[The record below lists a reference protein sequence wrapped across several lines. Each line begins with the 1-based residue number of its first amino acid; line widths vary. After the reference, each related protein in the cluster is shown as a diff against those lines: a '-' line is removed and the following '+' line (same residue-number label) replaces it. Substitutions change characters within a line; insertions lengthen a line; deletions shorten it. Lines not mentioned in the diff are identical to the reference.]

1 MLARLP
7 APLRGVLTASILGL
21 NTLIVASCLVPPALM
36 KLLVPAK
43 VVRRVCDRLMNALA
57 SGWVGVNNAW
67 IGAVSPQPWDVQGV
81 DQLHERGWYLV
92 SSNHQSWVDIL
103 VLQRIFHGH
112 IPFLKFFL
120 KQELIWV
127 PVIGLA
133 WWALDFPFMKRGKGS
148 GARQND
154 LKTTRE
160 ACEKFK
166 LIPTTV
172 INFVEG
178 TRFTPAK
185 KAAQQSPYRHLLK
198 PKIGGLG
205 IALAAMGEQF
215 EALLD
220 VTIVYP
226 QGTPIF
232 WHLLCGQ
239 IDAVTVRVQQRE
251 IPAEVLGGD
260 PIGDKAYRQRIGAWV
275 DEQWSDKDRLID
287 ESAARRARTRHDI
300 SPPGRLRPVVGGFGC
315 DGRPSAGTYRVRLSA
330 RVARPGA
337 CGTVRVRCARG
348 IQRGKAGPG
357 QDRDASL
364 STVGCADSP
373 AVLAPMAWRTTRCAH

>member
-1 MLARLP
+1 MLSRLP
-7 APLRGVLTASILGL
+7 APLRGVITATILGL
-21 NTLIVASCLVPPALM
+21 NTLIVSSCLVPPALA
-36 KLLVPAK
+36 KLLLPFRP
-43 VVRRVCDRLMNALA
+43 VRRICDRLMNGLA
-57 SGWVGVNNAW
+57 SQWVATNNAW
-67 IGAVSPQPWDVQGV
+67 IAAVRPAVWDVQGV
-81 DQLHERGWYLV
+81 DGLHARGWYLV

-103 VLQRIFHGH
+103 VLQRVFHGR

-133 WWALDFPFMKRGKGS
+133 WWALDFPFMKRGKGL
-148 GARQND
+148 GAQKDD

-166 LIPTTV
+166 LIPTSV

-185 KAAQQSPYRHLLK
+185 QAAQQSPYRHLLK

-226 QGTPIF
+226 GGTPTF
-232 WHLLCGQ
+232 WHLLRGD
-239 IDAVTVRVQQRE
+239 IDAVTVRVQQRD
-251 IPAEVLGGD
+251 IPPEVLGGD
-260 PIGDKAYRQRIGAWV
+260 PLRDKRYRARIGRWV
-275 DEQWSDKDRLID
+275 EVQWRDKDRLID
-287 ESAARRARTRHDI
+287 ELL
-300 SPPGRLRPVVGGFGC
+300 PPGR
-315 DGRPSAGTYRVRLSA
+315 SA
-330 RVARPGA
+330 
-337 CGTVRVRCARG
+337 
-348 IQRGKAGPG
+348 
-357 QDRDASL
+357 
-364 STVGCADSP
+364 
-373 AVLAPMAWRTTRCAH
+373 

>member
-7 APLRGVLTASILGL
+7 PALRGTLTGLVLGA
-21 NTLIVASCLVPPALM
+21 NTLVVAASLVPPALL
-36 KLLVPAK
+36 KLLVPAAA
-43 VVRRVCDRLMNALA
+43 VHRACDHVLNALA
-57 SGWVGVNNAW
+57 SAWVAVNNAW
-67 IGAVSPQPWDVQGV
+67 IAAVQPARWDVQGV
-81 DQLHERGWYLV
+81 EGLHPRGWYLV

-133 WWALDFPFMKRGKGS
+133 WWALDFPFMKRGRGQ
-148 GARQND
+148 GARHSD

-166 LIPTTV
+166 RIPTTV

-185 KAAQQSPYRHLLK
+185 HATQNSPYRHLLK

-205 IALAAMGEQF
+205 IALATMGEQF

-226 QGTPIF
+226 HGAPRF
-232 WHLLCGQ
+232 WDLLSGRL
-239 IDAVTVRVQQRE
+239 DAVTVRVQQRP
-251 IPAEVLGGD
+251 IPADVLGSD
-260 PIGDKAYRQRIGAWV
+260 PVGDKAYRQRIGAWV
-275 DEQWSDKDRLID
+275 EQQWSEKDALID
-287 ESAARRARTRHDI
+287 EL
-300 SPPGRLRPVVGGFGC
+300 LR
-315 DGRPSAGTYRVRLSA
+315 
-330 RVARPGA
+330 GA
-337 CGTVRVRCARG
+337 PHV
-348 IQRGKAGPG
+348 P
-357 QDRDASL
+357 
-364 STVGCADSP
+364 
-373 AVLAPMAWRTTRCAH
+373 

>member
-1 MLARLP
+1 MLSRLP
-7 APLRGVLTASILGL
+7 TPLRGAITATTLAL
-21 NTLIVASCLVPPALM
+21 NTFIIALSLVPPALL
-36 KLLVPAK
+36 KLLLPAK
-43 VVRRVCDRLMNALA
+43 PVRRICDRLMNGLA
-57 SGWVGVNNAW
+57 SLWVGNNNAW
-67 IGAVSPQPWDVQGV
+67 IAAVSPAAWDVQGL
-81 DQLHERGWYLV
+81 DGLHQRGWYLV

-103 VLQRIFHGH
+103 VLQRIFHGR

-185 KAAQQSPYRHLLK
+185 HAAQQSPYRHLLK

-226 QGTPIF
+226 HGAPTF

-239 IDAVTVRVQQRE
+239 IDAVTVRVVQRE
-251 IPAEVLGGD
+251 IPAQVLGGD
-260 PIGDKAYRQRIGAWV
+260 PLSDKPYRQRIADWV
-275 DEQWSDKDRLID
+275 DGQWRDKDGLID
-287 ESAARRARTRHDI
+287 TLLQ
-300 SPPGRLRPVVGGFGC
+300 PG
-315 DGRPSAGTYRVRLSA
+315 
-330 RVARPGA
+330 GA
-337 CGTVRVRCARG
+337 E
-348 IQRGKAGPG
+348 
-357 QDRDASL
+357 
-364 STVGCADSP
+364 
-373 AVLAPMAWRTTRCAH
+373 

>member
-1 MLARLP
+1 MLSRLP
-7 APLRGVLTASILGL
+7 APLRGVITGTTLGL
-21 NTLIVASCLVPPALM
+21 NTLIIALSLVPPALV
-36 KLLVPAK
+36 KLLVPAQA
-43 VVRRVCDRLMNALA
+43 VRRVCDRLMNGLA
-57 SGWVGVNNAW
+57 SLWVGNNNAW
-67 IGAVSPQPWDVQGV
+67 IAAVHPAAWDVQGV
-81 DQLHERGWYLV
+81 QGLHPRGWYLV

-185 KAAQQSPYRHLLK
+185 HAAQNSPYRHLLK

-205 IALAAMGEQF
+205 IALATMGEQF

-226 QGTPIF
+226 HGAPRF
-232 WHLLCGQ
+232 WDLLSGRL
-239 IDAVTVRVQQRE
+239 DAVTVRVQQRP
-251 IPAEVLGGD
+251 IPADVLGSD

-275 DEQWSDKDRLID
+275 EQQWAEKDALID
-287 ESAARRARTRHDI
+287 ELLRGA
-300 SPPGRLRPVVGGFGC
+300 PPVP
-315 DGRPSAGTYRVRLSA
+315 
-330 RVARPGA
+330 
-337 CGTVRVRCARG
+337 
-348 IQRGKAGPG
+348 
-357 QDRDASL
+357 
-364 STVGCADSP
+364 
-373 AVLAPMAWRTTRCAH
+373 

>member
-7 APLRGVLTASILGL
+7 ATVRGGVTGLILGL
-21 NTLIVASCLVPPALM
+21 NTVIVATCLVPPALL
-36 KLLVPAK
+36 KLIVPAQA
-43 VVRRVCDRLMNALA
+43 VRRVCDRLMNGLA
-57 SGWVGVNNAW
+57 SSWVGINNAW
-67 IGAVSPQPWDVQGV
+67 MSAVSPRCWDVQGV
-81 DQLHERGWYLV
+81 QGLHERGWFLV

-103 VLQRIFHGH
+103 VLQRIFHGQ

-148 GARQND
+148 DARQND

-185 KAAQQSPYRHLLK
+185 QAAQQSPYRHLLK

-226 QGTPIF
+226 HGTPTF

-239 IDAVTVRVQQRE
+239 VDAVTVRVVQRP
-251 IPAEVLGGD
+251 IPPEVLGSD
-260 PIGDKAYRQRIGAWV
+260 PIGDKAYRQRISAWV
-275 DEQWSDKDRLID
+275 EAQWSEKDRLID
-287 ESAARRARTRHDI
+287 EL
-300 SPPGRLRPVVGGFGC
+300 LRPAP
-315 DGRPSAGTYRVRLSA
+315 DAPRQTESA
-330 RVARPGA
+330 PG
-337 CGTVRVRCARG
+337 
-348 IQRGKAGPG
+348 
-357 QDRDASL
+357 
-364 STVGCADSP
+364 
-373 AVLAPMAWRTTRCAH
+373 

>member
-1 MLARLP
+1 MLSRLP
-7 APLRGVLTASILGL
+7 AALRGVITATILGL
-21 NTLIVASCLVPPALM
+21 NTTVISLSLVPPALA
-36 KLLVPAK
+36 KLLLPFK
-43 VVRRVCDRLMNALA
+43 PVRRVCDRLMNGLA
-57 SGWVGVNNAW
+57 SRWVGNNNAW
-67 IGAVSPQPWDVQGV
+67 IAAVNPNGWDVQGV
-81 DQLHERGWYLV
+81 QDLHARGWYLV

-103 VLQRIFHGH
+103 VLQRIFHGR

-148 GARQND
+148 GAQKDD
-154 LKTTRE
+154 LKTTRQ

-185 KAAQQSPYRHLLK
+185 QAAQQSPYRHLLK

-226 QGTPIF
+226 HGTPSF
-232 WHLLCGQ
+232 WQLLSGRV
-239 IDAVTVRVQQRE
+239 DAVTVRVQQLE
-251 IPAEVLGGD
+251 IPAAVLGGD
-260 PIGDKAYRQRIGAWV
+260 PLRDKAYRQRIGQWV
-275 DEQWSDKDRLID
+275 DGQWLDKDRLIG
-287 ESAARRARTRHDI
+287 ELLPAGTAAR
-300 SPPGRLRPVVGGFGC
+300 P
-315 DGRPSAGTYRVRLSA
+315 
-330 RVARPGA
+330 
-337 CGTVRVRCARG
+337 
-348 IQRGKAGPG
+348 
-357 QDRDASL
+357 
-364 STVGCADSP
+364 
-373 AVLAPMAWRTTRCAH
+373 

>member
-1 MLARLP
+1 MALLSPLP
-7 APLRGVLTASILGL
+7 APLRGAVSMTLLVLST
-21 NTLIVASCLVPPALM
+21 TLFTLCLMPLALL
-36 KLLVPAK
+36 KLLLPLPA
-43 VVRRVCDRLMNALA
+43 VRRPIDRLMNALA
-57 SGWVGVNNAW
+57 SIWVGINNAW
-67 IGAVSPQPWDVQGV
+67 IAAVSPAPWDVQGL
-81 DQLHERGWYLV
+81 DSLHARGWYLV

-103 VLQRIFHGH
+103 VLQRIFHGR

-133 WWALDFPFMKRGKGS
+133 WWALDFPFMKRGKGH
-148 GARQND
+148 GARHSD

-185 KAAQQSPYRHLLK
+185 HDAQQSPYRHLLK

-226 QGTPIF
+226 KGAPTF
-232 WHLLCGQ
+232 WQLLCGRN
-239 IDAVTVRVQQRE
+239 DAVTVRVQSRP
-251 IPAEVLGGD
+251 IPDTVLGGD
-260 PIGDKAYRQRIGAWV
+260 PVADLAYRQRIGAWV
-275 DEQWSDKDRLID
+275 DQQWRDKDLQIGQLLQP
-287 ESAARRARTRHDI
+287 A
-300 SPPGRLRPVVGGFGC
+300 GG
-315 DGRPSAGTYRVRLSA
+315 D
-330 RVARPGA
+330 
-337 CGTVRVRCARG
+337 
-348 IQRGKAGPG
+348 
-357 QDRDASL
+357 
-364 STVGCADSP
+364 
-373 AVLAPMAWRTTRCAH
+373 

>member
-1 MLARLP
+1 MLSRLP
-7 APLRGVLTASILGL
+7 APLRGVITASILGL
-21 NTLIVASCLVPPALM
+21 NTLIIALSLVPPALL
-36 KLLVPAK
+36 KLLVPAR
-43 VVRRVCDRLMNALA
+43 VVRRACDRLMNGLA
-57 SGWVGVNNAW
+57 SLWVGNNNAW
-67 IGAVSPQPWDVQGV
+67 IAAVQPAAWDVQGV
-81 DQLHERGWYLV
+81 DGLHPRGWYLV

-185 KAAQQSPYRHLLK
+185 HAAQGSPYRHLLK

-205 IALAAMGEQF
+205 TALAAMGEQF

-226 QGTPIF
+226 RGTPTF
-232 WHLLCGQ
+232 WHLLSGQ
-239 IDAVTVRVQQRE
+239 LGPVRVRVQQRE
-251 IPAEVLGGD
+251 IPAGVLGGD
-260 PIGDKAYRQRIGAWV
+260 PTQDKAYRQRVADWV
-275 DEQWSDKDRLID
+275 EQQWRDKDRLID
-287 ESAARRARTRHDI
+287 E
-300 SPPGRLRPVVGGFGC
+300 LQQ
-315 DGRPSAGTYRVRLSA
+315 
-330 RVARPGA
+330 GA
-337 CGTVRVRCARG
+337 
-348 IQRGKAGPG
+348 
-357 QDRDASL
+357 
-364 STVGCADSP
+364 
-373 AVLAPMAWRTTRCAH
+373 

>member
-1 MLARLP
+1 MAMLNRLP
-7 APLRGVLTASILGL
+7 APLRGVLTATLLVL
-21 NTLIVASCLVPPALM
+21 NTLIVALCLVPPALA
-36 KLLVPAK
+36 KLLLPARA
-43 VVRRVCDRLMNALA
+43 VRRVCDRLMNALA
-57 SGWVGVNNAW
+57 SSWVANNNAW
-67 IGAVSPQPWDVQGV
+67 IAAVQPAAWDVQGV
-81 DQLHERGWYLV
+81 AGLHPRGWYLV

-103 VLQRIFHGH
+103 VLQRIFHGR

-133 WWALDFPFMKRGKGS
+133 WWALDFPFMKRGKGV
-148 GARQND
+148 GARRDD

-185 KAAQQSPYRHLLK
+185 RAAQQSPYRHLLK

-205 IALAAMGEQF
+205 IALAAMGERF

-226 QGTPIF
+226 GGTPSF
-232 WHLLCGQ
+232 WQLLCGR
-239 IDAVTVRVQQRE
+239 IDAVTVRVQPRE
-251 IPAEVLGGD
+251 IPAGVLGGD
-260 PIGDKAYRQRIGAWV
+260 PTRDMAYRQRVGEWV
-275 DEQWSDKDRLID
+275 EGQWRCKDRLID
-287 ESAARRARTRHDI
+287 E
-300 SPPGRLRPVVGGFGC
+300 L
-315 DGRPSAGTYRVRLSA
+315 L
-330 RVARPGA
+330 RPGA
-337 CGTVRVRCARG
+337 A
-348 IQRGKAGPG
+348 PG
-357 QDRDASL
+357 A
-364 STVGCADSP
+364 
-373 AVLAPMAWRTTRCAH
+373 